1 MNKHRKIL
9 ISLSIL
15 ICFCLVG
22 LFTAFYSNKS
32 TNTVFVNIDT
42 LSANADNKE
51 TKAQK
56 YNAYLSKLLTDE
68 MQNMGVSQIEPIYN
82 DSNELL
88 EIDVSIEDGISFD
101 SASEKELITTIAA
114 SFQIPESNI
123 IVDTFD

>member
-1 MNKHRKIL
+1 MTKRKNI
-9 ISLSIL
+9 IFCFSIL

-22 LFTAFYSNKS
+22 LFAAFYSNKS

-88 EIDVSIEDGISFD
+88 EIDVSIENGISFD

-123 IVDTFD
+123 IVNTFD